1 MSDKKSAKKKAE
13 VINKKPLIANPTR
26 ANQRVSDT
34 EMPEP
39 LKKREMRISS
49 GNETLLKSWIK
60 SKHDQM
66 ISFNPIP
73 AYAIENPAQR
83 PYFRGSSLPVC
94 PLRTAL
100 DTVRKVPR
108 NETRHLLMDFYTGTG
123 HVIHEL
129 LQFWF
134 GVDGSLF
141 GMFQCPECA
150 QLFPK
155 KSTPHDN
162 IGMFGPHVCK
172 GPKSKPHRPTVC
184 KYIEFHIN
192 NIPKTGAFDG
202 HCDGVLFVN
211 GKYLVLEIK
220 TTDTA
225 KVRAREKY
233 GPDPKHR
240 VQATAYRYLLPRFL
254 NIPEDQWHDYTLIV
268 YYDRAAPRINAP
280 IAVPYEPEVFH
291 HEIETFVK
299 TRRRIAKG
307 RFDKICGKCKSAD
320 DDRYCAYNNIC
331 FSSHAQK
338 LIEEILP
345 GYKHIS
351 WAPFPKTF
359 VKPETIK
366 ADVKRTKPAKP
377 PSKSSRNE
385 EAASTNPW
393 AAPPIAETPVRKSKS
408 GWRGSQQAGAS
419 PFSKDGALRKYTFTR
434 KATAE
439 QKQVRKPTKHNSIT
453 V

>member
-141 GMFQCPECA
+141 GKFQCPECA

-240 VQATAYRYLLPRFL
+240 VQATAYRYLLP
-254 NIPEDQWHDYTLIV
+254 PPQAG
-268 YYDRAAPRINAP
+268 RARGDAGGAGEPAGARGRAPGR
-280 IAVPYEPEVFH
+280 V
-291 HEIETFVK
+291 
-299 TRRRIAKG
+299 RRERAQ
-307 RFDKICGKCKSAD
+307 A
-320 DDRYCAYNNIC
+320 A
-331 FSSHAQK
+331 SSHAR
-338 LIEEILP
+338 
-345 GYKHIS
+345 
-351 WAPFPKTF
+351 APAHDGRDGR
-359 VKPETIK
+359 E
-366 ADVKRTKPAKP
+366 
-377 PSKSSRNE
+377 
-385 EAASTNPW
+385 
-393 AAPPIAETPVRKSKS
+393 
-408 GWRGSQQAGAS
+408 GAS
-419 PFSKDGALRKYTFTR
+419 LRARHRRDDRRRPIQRGELRCTR
-434 KATAE
+434 
-439 QKQVRKPTKHNSIT
+439 
-453 V
+453 